1 VKVTPPNQ
9 SLILASELA
18 SGGAPDSPL
27 DQPAR
32 LTAGGTALKRVTI
45 LAARTVVVQADYFSR
60 AETLVNPRAAIEHVP
75 RFTGM
80 PIPFGATVSSATP
93 SSVATVWSVTPSSV
107 ATVSSR
113 NPVQLYARTQRHDEK
128 TPPLL
133 DVFA

>member
-9 SLILASELA
+9 TLILASELA

-27 DQPAR
+27 GQAAR

-75 RFTGM
+75 RPAGT
-80 PIPFGATVSSATP
+80 PIPFVVTPSSMAMTL
-93 SSVATVWSVTPSSV
+93 SSVATP
-107 ATVSSR
+107 SSR
-113 NPVQLYARTQRHDEK
+113 NPVQLYARTQRHDEE

>member
-1 VKVTPPNQ
+1 MKVTPPNQ

-75 RFTGM
+75 RFTGI
-80 PIPFGATVSSATP
+80 PIPFGATVSSA
-93 SSVATVWSVTPSSV
+93 TPSSV

>member
-18 SGGAPDSPL
+18 SGGAPDSPFG
-27 DQPAR
+27 QPAR
-32 LTAGGTALKRVTI
+32 LSAGGTALKRVTI

-75 RFTGM
+75 RLAGT
-80 PIPFGATVSSATP
+80 PIRSVAIP
-93 SSVATVWSVTPSSV
+93 SSVATP
-107 ATVSSR
+107 SSR
-113 NPVQLYARTQRHDEK
+113 NPVQLYARTQRHDEE

>member
-9 SLILASELA
+9 TLILASELA

-27 DQPAR
+27 GRAAR

-75 RFTGM
+75 RLAGT
-80 PIPFGATVSSATP
+80 PIHSVATP
-93 SSVATVWSVTPSSV
+93 SSMTLSSV
-107 ATVSSR
+107 ATPSSR
-113 NPVQLYARTQRHDEK
+113 NPVQLYARTQRHDEE